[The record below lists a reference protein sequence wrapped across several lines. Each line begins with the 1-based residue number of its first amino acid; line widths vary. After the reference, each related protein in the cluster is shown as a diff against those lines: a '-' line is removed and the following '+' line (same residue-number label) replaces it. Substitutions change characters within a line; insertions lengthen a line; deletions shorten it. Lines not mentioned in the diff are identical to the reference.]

1 MNKMNIKIIIKAGVI
16 GVLILLMLIPLAFV
30 KGTVAGRLNYKN
42 EAELKITSA
51 WGSELYV
58 AAPILN
64 VPYVSAVTKKVEGR
78 QVTEYETSFYKY
90 TPSSLDA
97 DVEIVPQI
105 RQIGIF
111 KVPVFTAK
119 VKMKGSF
126 SKPEVPLDSS
136 VRLAPAGKAFV
147 SLEINSLK
155 GVTDTPVIKWNGETR
170 EFENALEGDALNV
183 SVQKVRE
190 GQGYYSEK
198 TYRRYSDDYRLK
210 MLYAPVASA
219 GASDFE
225 LDFSVRGSNSIS
237 FIPLAKDN
245 TFKIASAWPHPNFLG
260 GFLPETREV
269 SAKGFKAEWKVNNIS
284 SGIPAYLNGF
294 GEDFPFV
301 SVSLMFPVDNYR
313 NSERAVKYGILFVAL
328 TFLACFVFEIV
339 NKTPVHPFQYILVG
353 TAMAVFYLLL
363 LSISEFCGFGLSYII
378 SAAATIILVSAYIR
392 YGILKK
398 ADKKVFGAVVGL
410 GALYAYLYVLLQLED
425 LSLFFGTLGLFFGVA
440 LVMYATRNI
449 NWYE

>member
-126 SKPEVPLDSS
+126 SKPEVPSDSS
-136 VRLAPAGKAFV
+136 VKLAPAGKAFV

-155 GVTDTPVIKWNGETR
+155 GVTDTPGRKWNGETR
-170 EFENALEGDALNV
+170 EIETALEGDA
-183 SVQKVRE
+183 
-190 GQGYYSEK
+190 
-198 TYRRYSDDYRLK
+198 
-210 MLYAPVASA
+210 
-219 GASDFE
+219 
-225 LDFSVRGSNSIS
+225 
-237 FIPLAKDN
+237 
-245 TFKIASAWPHPNFLG
+245 
-260 GFLPETREV
+260 
-269 SAKGFKAEWKVNNIS
+269 
-284 SGIPAYLNGF
+284 
-294 GEDFPFV
+294 
-301 SVSLMFPVDNYR
+301 
-313 NSERAVKYGILFVAL
+313 
-328 TFLACFVFEIV
+328 
-339 NKTPVHPFQYILVG
+339 
-353 TAMAVFYLLL
+353 
-363 LSISEFCGFGLSYII
+363 
-378 SAAATIILVSAYIR
+378 
-392 YGILKK
+392 
-398 ADKKVFGAVVGL
+398 
-410 GALYAYLYVLLQLED
+410 
-425 LSLFFGTLGLFFGVA
+425 
-440 LVMYATRNI
+440 
-449 NWYE
+449 